1 MDRKNRW
8 NRSGIGAIAAAA
20 LLALGSGCQTS
31 VVTQAAATT
40 FFNELARSV
49 VDLLFSGVQ

>member
-1 MDRKNRW
+1 MYRKNRR
-8 NRSGIGAIAAAA
+8 NRLGIGAIAAFT

-49 VDLLFSGVQ
+49 VDLIFSGAQ